1 MNTVGRRALV
11 TGAGGFVGSH
21 LVERLLLDGY
31 HVRCFVRYTSTARV
45 GWLDDLPAEKRAACE
60 ITAGDLRD
68 AETIRR
74 AMENIDSVFHLGALI
89 GVPYSY
95 QHPREVEETN
105 VLGTLNVL
113 VASRD
118 QDVGRVIYPSTS
130 EVYGSARYTPM
141 DETHP
146 LHAQSPY
153 AASKI
158 GAEQLVGSF
167 HASYGLP
174 TVILRPFNIY
184 GPRQSA
190 RAVIPTVITQVLRGT
205 PLGLGTLT
213 TTRDFTFV
221 SDAVEALILA
231 DRSEEAVGETLN
243 IGSNFEVS
251 IADLIDRVSALSGRG
266 RPAIVQDDER
276 LRSVG
281 SEVTRLWADNTR
293 AREILGWRPTIQLD
307 EGLKRTIEWIEANL
321 ERFRAGVYEI

>member
-1 MNTVGRRALV
+1 MDAVGRRALV

-21 LVERLLLDGY
+21 LVERLLSDGY
-31 HVRCFVRYTSTARV
+31 HVRCFVRYTSTARL
-45 GWLDDLPAEKRAACE
+45 GWLDELPAEKRAACE
-60 ITAGDLRD
+60 IVAGDLRD
-68 AETIRR
+68 AETVRR
-74 AMENIDSVFHLGALI
+74 AVEHMDTVFHLGALI

-95 QHPREVEETN
+95 HHPREVEDTN

-118 QDVGRVIYPSTS
+118 QKGCRVIYPSTS

-141 DETHP
+141 DEEHP

-190 RAVIPTVITQVLRGT
+190 RAVIPTIITQVLSGKA
-205 PLGLGTLT
+205 LELGTLT
-213 TTRDFTFV
+213 TTRDFTYV
-221 SDAVEALILA
+221 ADAVEAFVLA
-231 DRSEEAVGETLN
+231 DRSQGAVGETIN

-251 IADLIDRVSALSGRG
+251 IADLIDRVSVLCGKG
-266 RPAIVQDDER
+266 RPATVQGDER
-276 LRSVG
+276 MRRVE
-281 SEVTRLWADNTR
+281 SEVTRLWGDNTR
-293 AREILGWRPTIQLD
+293 AGDILGWRPTIQLN
-307 EGLKRTIEWIEANL
+307 EGLKRTIGWIEENL
-321 ERFRAGVYEI
+321 ERFRPGVYEI